1 MAAAAARHEG
11 VLMKTWV
18 GVATTVAAGALAV
31 VLGGAALASQNDK
44 DRVLKAQ
51 VNGTAQVAS
60 GTVPHAFIELQ
71 TWPDSMAGSHGK
83 DGGPH
88 PDWVT
93 YGPSTNLELP
103 ANSLITVTIQQYDG
117 GEEITNPYFAHVHGT
132 VDGTMS
138 VDGQSVTQ
146 VDPAHVGHTFTL
158 HSLIQDQDQLFVSVP
173 LPAVADDAP
182 VLDNGYP
189 APHVVTFSFM
199 TKGAGDYVF
208 NCEFPCG
215 DGTYA
220 KFGGP
225 MSTQG
230 YMAGTVKVTA

>member
-1 MAAAAARHEG
+1 MG
-11 VLMKTWV
+11 I
-18 GVATTVAAGALAV
+18 ATTVAAGALAV
-31 VLGGAALASQNDK
+31 ALAGTALASQNTNDP
-44 DRVLKAQ
+44 VLKAQ
-51 VNGTAQVAS
+51 VNGTAQVES
-60 GTVPHAFIELQ
+60 RKVPHAFIELD
-71 TWPDSMAGSHGK
+71 TWPDSMAGSHGT

-103 ANSLITVTIQQYDG
+103 ANSLITVTIKQYDG
-117 GEEITNPYFAHVHGT
+117 GEQITNPYFAKVHGT
-132 VDGTMS
+132 VDGTIS
-138 VDGQSVTQ
+138 VDGQSVTG
-146 VDPAHVGHTFTL
+146 VDPAQVGHTFTL
-158 HSLIQDQDQLFVSVP
+158 HSLIQNQDQLFVSIP

-182 VLDNGYP
+182 ILANGYP
-189 APHVVTFSFM
+189 APHLITFSFM
-199 TKGAGDYVF
+199 TKGAGTYVF